1 MATEIAFIG
10 GATTSVV
17 EAPGAEIMGAEAD
30 ILWLATDNLTLGG
43 NFSYTPSEYTED
55 LFVSD
60 PARAEQPESLFPNAV
75 ETLEENINGNQ
86 ILQVPDLKWTAY
98 ASNMIPMGNNG
109 SLELFTNYSWIDD
122 VYYSPF

>member
-1 MATEIAFIG
+1 MAGWCAPGQRFLYYYDYKTIHTVATEIALIG

-55 LFVSD
+55 AFRV
-60 PARAEQPESLFPNAV
+60 
-75 ETLEENINGNQ
+75 
-86 ILQVPDLKWTAY
+86 
-98 ASNMIPMGNNG
+98 
-109 SLELFTNYSWIDD
+109 
-122 VYYSPF
+122 